1 LNRETDFYKSVN
13 CSPLI
18 RASLWT
24 SEAGVRKRSFRG
36 APPLAGRTPRKDDM
50 VTLTINDKKITVEE
64 GTTILKAAEKLGIE
78 IPTFCFHD
86 KLESVG
92 ACRMCLVE
100 VEEMPKLQIACA
112 TTVSEGMVVKTNTPQ
127 VATARKG
134 VLEFLLINHPLDC
147 PACDKGGE
155 CELQNHVFKYGSD
168 KSRFVEEKRRFIV
181 DPKFRYDDLPIGPQI
196 MRNMNRCILCRKCVR
211 FMREIAGETDLGT
224 FKRGSKTE
232 INVLPDIPV
241 SNLYSGNVVEICP
254 VGALTAKSFRYKI
267 RVWQTE
273 TAPSICPHCGDGCN
287 VTLWSKDDKIYR
299 ITSRRNDYVDEGFLC
314 DKGRF
319 GFEFV
324 NHPDR
329 LKHPLIRRNG
339 KLFSVSWD
347 EAIKFVVSQFK
358 KIKEGWGADYL
369 AGVGSSKLT
378 NEENYIFQKFFRVV
392 GTNNID
398 HRVNSKH
405 LLPSPDLKSKNQVY
419 GMTNS
424 ISQIE
429 KAKLIFVLGC
439 DLEKG
444 HPILNLRVMKANK
457 MGRELLLA
465 NPVSTRLKRFAHDEF
480 IYKKGTEVSLLNG
493 LIKEIIEERIFD
505 INKVK
510 LSEEKM
516 KELRNKVWAFDSQK
530 VFQITGIAPEKIKNL
545 AQALSK
551 SESIMILCGKEI
563 IYHSQ
568 NSEVIDSLYELL
580 TLAGHQNKENCGI
593 NLLWEDCNSQGALDC
608 GVLPDRL
615 PGYVNIS
622 DESLRRKVEQ
632 IWNTQIPEKAGLN
645 LNLMLDAIQR
655 GKIKTMY
662 IAGADPLSEYPDRD
676 YVYSALKKLDFLV
689 VQDIFLT
696 ETAKLAQV
704 VLPGASFAEK
714 DGTFTNVERRVQK
727 LKKAFDP
734 LGDSKADWEIICMLA
749 QVMAYR
755 FDYTSPK
762 QIFDE
767 LVKVSPIHAKMSSED
782 LDESGKQW
790 EIDERVS
797 C

>member
-1 LNRETDFYKSVN
+1 LKEE
-13 CSPLI
+13 I
-18 RASLWT
+18 
-24 SEAGVRKRSFRG
+24 
-36 APPLAGRTPRKDDM
+36 M
-50 VTLTINDKKITVEE
+50 VTLTIDDKKITVEE

-100 VEEMPKLQIACA
+100 VEKMPKLQIACA
-112 TTVSEGMVVKTNTPQ
+112 TAVSEGMVVRTDTPQ

-147 PACDKGGE
+147 PVCDKGGE

-168 KSRFVEEKRRFIV
+168 RSRFIEEKRRFIV
-181 DPKFRYDDLPIGPQI
+181 DLKSKHDDLAIGPQI
-196 MRNMNRCILCRKCVR
+196 IRNMNRCIVCRKCVR

-241 SNLYSGNVVEICP
+241 NNPYSGNVVEICP
-254 VGALTAKSFRYKI
+254 VGALTSKSFRYKI

-273 TAPSICPHCGDGCN
+273 TAPSICPHCADGCN
-287 VTLWSKDDKIYR
+287 VTSWSKDDKIYR

-319 GFEFV
+319 GYQFV

-329 LKHPLIRRNG
+329 LKHPLIRKNG
-339 KLFSVSWD
+339 KLSSVSWD
-347 EAIKFVVSQFK
+347 EAIRFVVSQFK

-378 NEENYIFQKFFRVV
+378 NEDNYIFQKFFRVM

-398 HRVNSKH
+398 HRANSKY
-405 LLPSPDLKSKNQVY
+405 LLPSPDLKSKNRTY

-424 ISQIE
+424 INQIE
-429 KAKLIFVLGC
+429 KSKLIFVLGC
-439 DLEKG
+439 DLEKE

-457 MGRELLLA
+457 MGSALFLA
-465 NPVSTRLKRFAHDEF
+465 NPVSTRLNRFAQDEF
-480 IYKKGTEVSLLNG
+480 IYKKGTEPALLNG
-493 LIKEIIEERIFD
+493 LIKEIIGERLFD
-505 INKVK
+505 IDKAK

-516 KELRNKVWAFDSQK
+516 KELRDKVWLFDSQK
-530 VFQITGIAPEKIKNL
+530 VSQITGIVSEKIKNL

-563 IYHSQ
+563 ISHPQ
-568 NSEVIDSLYELL
+568 NTEVIDSLHDLL
-580 TLAGHQNKENCGI
+580 TLTGHLNRENCGI

-615 PGYVNIS
+615 PGHVEIS
-622 DESLRRKVEQ
+622 DESLRKKVEQ
-632 IWNTQIPEKAGLN
+632 IWNTQIPEKAGFN
-645 LNLMLDAIQR
+645 FNLMLDAIQQ
-655 GKIKTMY
+655 GKIKAMY
-662 IAGADPLSEYPDRD
+662 IVGSDILSEYPDRD
-676 YVYSALKKLDFLV
+676 HVYSVLKKLDFLL

-696 ETAKLAQV
+696 ETAKLAHV

-714 DGTFTNVERRVQK
+714 DGTFTNIERRVQK

-734 LGDSKADWEIICMLA
+734 LGDSKADWEIICMLSQA
-749 QVMAYR
+749 LGYK
-755 FDYTSPK
+755 FDYVSPK
-762 QIFDE
+762 QIFEE
-767 LVKVSPIHAKMSSED
+767 LVQVSPIHAEMSWEE
-782 LDESGKQW
+782 LGKLRKQW
-790 EIDERVS
+790 EI
-797 C
+797 

>member
-1 LNRETDFYKSVN
+1 VSWRQISKFECETIDSN
-13 CSPLI
+13 
-18 RASLWT
+18 
-24 SEAGVRKRSFRG
+24 
-36 APPLAGRTPRKDDM
+36 M
-50 VTLTINDKKITVEE
+50 VTLTINDKKVTVEE

-100 VEEMPKLQIACA
+100 VEKMPKLQIACA
-112 TTVSEGMVVKTNTPQ
+112 TTVSEGMVVRTDTPQ

-147 PACDKGGE
+147 PVCDKGGE

-168 KSRFVEEKRRFIV
+168 KSRFVEEKRRFVV
-181 DPKFRYDDLPIGPQI
+181 DPKSKYDDLSVGPQI
-196 MRNMNRCILCRKCVR
+196 TRNMNRCILCRKCVR

-241 SNLYSGNVVEICP
+241 SNPYSGNVVEICP
-254 VGALTAKSFRYKI
+254 VGALTSKSFRYKI
-267 RVWQTE
+267 RVWQTK
-273 TAPSICPHCGDGCN
+273 TIPSICSHCGDGCN
-287 VTLWSKDDKIYR
+287 IKLWSKDDKIYR
-299 ITSRRNDYVDEGFLC
+299 ITSRRNDHVDEGFLC

-319 GFEFV
+319 GYQFV

-329 LKHPLIRRNG
+329 LKHPLIRENG
-339 KLFSVSWD
+339 KLSSVSWD
-347 EAIKFVVSQFK
+347 DAIKFVVSQFK
-358 KIKEGWGADYL
+358 KIKEVWGSDHL

-378 NEENYIFQKFFRVV
+378 NEENYIFQKFFRVM

-398 HRVNSKH
+398 HRVNSKY
-405 LLPSPDLKSKNQVY
+405 LLPSPDLKSKNRVY

-429 KAKLIFVLGC
+429 KAKLIFILGC
-439 DLEKG
+439 DLEKE
-444 HPILNLRVMKANK
+444 HPILNLRVIKANK
-457 MGRELLLA
+457 MGSTLFLA
-465 NPVSTRLKRFAHDEF
+465 NPVSTRLNRFAQDEF
-480 IYKKGTEVSLLNG
+480 IYKKGTEPTLLNG
-493 LIKEIIEERIFD
+493 LIKEIIEERPFD
-505 INKVK
+505 IDKVK
-510 LSEEKM
+510 LSEEEM
-516 KELRNKVWAFDSQK
+516 KELRDKVWLFDSQK
-530 VFQITGIAPEKIKNL
+530 VSQITGIPPEKIKNL

-551 SESIMILCGKEI
+551 SENIMILCGNEI
-563 IYHSQ
+563 ISHPQ
-568 NSEVIDSLYELL
+568 NTEVINSLYDLL
-580 TLAGHQNKENCGI
+580 TLTGHQNKENCGI

-615 PGYVNIS
+615 PGYVDIS
-622 DESLRRKVEQ
+622 DKSLRRKVEQ
-632 IWNTQIPEKAGLN
+632 IWDARIPDKPGLN
-645 LNLMLDAIQR
+645 FSVMLEAIQQ
-655 GKIKTMY
+655 GKIKAMY
-662 IAGADPLSEYPDRD
+662 IVGVDPLSEYPDRD

-689 VQDIFLT
+689 VQDIFST
-696 ETAKLAQV
+696 ETAKLAHV

-714 DGTFTNVERRVQK
+714 DGTFTNIERRIQK
-727 LKKAFDP
+727 FKKAFDP
-734 LGDSKADWEIICMLA
+734 LGDSKADWEIICKLA
-749 QVMAYR
+749 QAMAYR

-782 LDESGKQW
+782 LDESGKHW
-790 EIDERVS
+790 EIKD
-797 C
+797 